1 MSRKSRR
8 LRRALVLL
16 NLMVAG
22 YNLAAAWALHGATA
36 HPMIAVPQALLA
48 SALAVALMKWSPPR
62 APRLALRTGVFL
74 QAVVWA
80 AAIAGTP
87 GLQVVVVSLYAAVAM
102 WLANRTFLAG
112 EPTALH

>member
-22 YNLAAAWALHGATA
+22 YNLAAVWALHSATGHVMIALPQAVLATA
-36 HPMIAVPQALLA
+36 LAAAL
-48 SALAVALMKWSPPR
+48 VKWSPPR
-62 APRLALRTGVFL
+62 APRGALRLGVSL
-74 QAVVWA
+74 QCAVWA

-87 GLQVVVVSLYAAVAM
+87 RLQVVVVSLYAA
-102 WLANRTFLAG
+102 
-112 EPTALH
+112 

>member
-22 YNLAAAWALHGATA
+22 YNLAAAWALHGS
-36 HPMIAVPQALLA
+36 A
-48 SALAVALMKWSPPR
+48 SALAAALMKWSPPR
-62 APRLALRTGVFL
+62 APRLALRVGVIL

-87 GLQVVVVSLYAAVAM
+87 GLQIVVVSLYAATAM

-112 EPTALH
+112 EPTAN